1 MEQQSDGPQRAN
13 RPSLLSIKMARSFER
28 AKITSQ
34 VILRLPSSLLEAL
47 GVTRNPGPTDQRVQL
62 EAERVVAVEDRVLIG
77 DVVHANHDAGIPRSF
92 KHVGQVV
99 MQEGV
104 NLRNT
109 AGRRI
114 SPAHVVQRAEVN
126 RIEVRVER
134 RGLTLA
140 RNEVAV
146 QSHGVTAERPGS
158 VEVDAVFRNAATAND
173 VHLRTKQLV
182 GSVVLEHGAGLQAA
196 LEVASATQGQTVV
209 DPQVDT

>member
-1 MEQQSDGPQRAN
+1 
-13 RPSLLSIKMARSFER
+13 
-28 AKITSQ
+28 
-34 VILRLPSSLLEAL
+34 
-47 GVTRNPGPTDQRVQL
+47 VQL

-77 DVVHANHDAGIPRSF
+77 DVVHANHDADIPRSF

-114 SPAHVVQRAEVN
+114 NPAYVVHVAEVARV
-126 RIEVRVER
+126 RIEVRVDR

-158 VEVDAVFRNAATAND
+158 IEVDAVFRNAATAND

-182 GSVVLEHGAGLQAA
+182 GSVVLEHVAGLQAE

-209 DPQVDT
+209 DPQVDTGGIKRGVVE